1 MELKALEIL
10 KAERRDI
17 NESIRNL
24 PYLSNNKNHLKEN
37 LKFVDEAI
45 IELEKLNN
53 KTCRN
58 CNLDFSFCEI
68 FYGANSRICLSP
80 DGFNCS
86 LHSWK
91 K

>member
-1 MELKALEIL
+1 MNLKALIIL
-10 KAERRDI
+10 KDI
-17 NESIRNL
+17 KI
-24 PYLSNNKNHLKEN
+24 NNDGLGLELNPNCVNDDVEQ
-37 LKFVDEAI
+37 AI